1 MINKNVCFSDFV
13 VTIKKRTNELILNNN
28 NIDRIL
34 GLNKMKT
41 IKENNIKNILS

>member
-28 NIDRIL
+28 IDRIL

-41 IKENNIKNILS
+41 IKEINIKNILS

>member
-1 MINKNVCFSDFV
+1 MINKDVCFSDFV
-13 VTIKKRTNELILNNN
+13 VTIKKRTNELILNN

>member
-1 MINKNVCFSDFV
+1 MINKDVCFSDFV
-13 VTIKKRTNELILNNN
+13 VTIKKRTNELLLNN